1 MPPMVLAEHVYKS
14 YKKVSQFEIN
24 RMFQWMARRVKQA
37 GIRENGGTTGPK
49 YVLKDV
55 NFFLNKHES
64 LGLIGSNGA
73 GKTTLFRL
81 LSSVTLPT
89 KGRVRIEGRVS
100 SLIALGAGF
109 HPDLSGRENLYL
121 NCALMG
127 LSRQQTADRMDRIV
141 DFAELGEH
149 IDVTIKHYSSGML
162 ARLGFSV
169 AVHLDPEL
177 ILVDEVLAVGDYRF
191 QVKSTAALRDFI
203 QRGTVILVSHDLGAI
218 ERICERT
225 IWLEKGEMQADGPS
239 SGVIQ
244 QYIEAQQRAMNEGS
258 QTVKARSKTHQDEFR
273 VSRQVFD
280 DSIDVRSVQTQN
292 VNGERCNEFCLHDT
306 IVVNAQLTFEQPM
319 EDVRISVGI
328 LDTVSQVIITSCD
341 NQLIDQPDALYGH
354 IRLEC
359 RFPNVMLRPR
369 HYGIFIEIS
378 NSKALM
384 PLYTYKDIDGRFVLT
399 GERRDPNL
407 HYYAP
412 QNDLMYTPGVEMRF
426 LEVNTQLDN
435 DNF

>member
-1 MPPMVLAEHVYKS
+1 MSPTVLTEHVYKS
-14 YKKVSQFEIN
+14 YKATSQFEIN
-24 RMFQWMARRVKQA
+24 RMFQWMARQIRQA
-37 GIRENGGTTGPK
+37 GVRKAAVTNTK
-49 YVLKDV
+49 YVLKDI
-55 NFFLNKHES
+55 NFALNHKES

-149 IDVTIKHYSSGML
+149 IDVVIKHYSSGML

-169 AVHLDPEL
+169 AVFLDPEL

-203 QRGTVILVSHDLGAI
+203 QRGTVILVSHDLNAI
-218 ERICERT
+218 QRICERT
-225 IWLEKGEMQADGPS
+225 IWLEKGEIQADGPS
-239 SGVIQ
+239 AGVIQ
-244 QYIEAQQRAMNEGS
+244 QYIEAQQRAMAEGS
-258 QTVKARSKTHQDEFR
+258 SVVRPRRKDHQDEFQ
-273 VSRQVFD
+273 VSRQMFD
-280 DSIDVRSVQTQN
+280 DSIDVRAVQTQN
-292 VNGERCNEFCLHDT
+292 MNGDRCNEFCLHDT
-306 IVVNAQLTFEQPM
+306 IVISAQVVFTRPM
-319 EDVRISVGI
+319 EHVRISVGI
-328 LDTVSQVIITSCD
+328 LDTITGVVITSCD
-341 NQLIDQPDALYGH
+341 NQLIDQPDALYGN
-354 IRLEC
+354 IRLEV
-359 RFPNVMLRPR
+359 RFPNIMLRPR
-369 HYGIFIEIS
+369 HYGVFIEIS

-384 PLYTYKDIDGRFVLT
+384 ALYTYKDVDGRFILT

-412 QNDLMYTPGVEMRF
+412 QADLMYTPGVEMRF
-426 LEVNTQLDN
+426 VEVNTQLDN